1 MAGSITISYGSN
13 SVEFTDFS
21 GDDLP
26 GQTLG
31 QASLE
36 FTQIGL
42 GYSQGPARRQR
53 KIWAI
58 AAFAT
63 PAQIATLNSIFD
75 AWDLARS
82 TSVNNALVNV
92 VDDLLR
98 EKTGDTNIPAVS
110 TTAFFTTPPT
120 VSLVGAS
127 NKFYIISFGL
137 TEA

>member
-1 MAGSITISYGSN
+1 MAGSITVSYGSD

-21 GDDLP
+21 GEDLP

-42 GYSQGPARRQR
+42 GYSLGPARRQR

-63 PAQIATLNSIFD
+63 PTQVATLNTIFD
-75 AWDLARS
+75 AWDTARS

-98 EKTGDTNIPAVS
+98 ERTGNTSIPTVS

-120 VSLVGAS
+120 IAMVGSS
-127 NKFYIISFGL
+127 NNIFLISFGL

>member
-1 MAGSITISYGSN
+1 MAGSITVSYGSD
-13 SVEFTDFS
+13 SVQFTDFS

-26 GQTLG
+26 GQTLS

-36 FTQIGL
+36 FTQTGTS
-42 GYSQGPARRQR
+42 YSQGPARRQR

-58 AAFAT
+58 AAFVT
-63 PAQIATLNSIFD
+63 PAQIATLNTIFE

-82 TSVNNALVNV
+82 TSVNNAVVNV

-98 EKTGDTNIPAVS
+98 EKTGNTNISSVT
-110 TTAFFTTPPT
+110 TTAFFTTPPS

-127 NKFYIISFGL
+127 NNIYLLSFGL
-137 TEA
+137 TEV

>member
-1 MAGSITISYGSN
+1 MAGSITVSYGSN

-21 GDDLP
+21 GEDLP

-53 KIWAI
+53 KIWAV

-63 PAQIATLNSIFD
+63 SAQIATLNTIFE
-75 AWDLARS
+75 AWDTARS
-82 TSVNNALVNV
+82 TSVNNAVVNV

-98 EKTGDTNIPAVS
+98 EKTGNTDIPSVT
-110 TTAFFTTPPT
+110 TTAFFTSPPV
-120 VSLVGAS
+120 VSLVGSS
-127 NKFYIISFGL
+127 NSVYLLSFGL
-137 TEA
+137 TEV

>member
-1 MAGSITISYGSN
+1 MAGSITVSYGSN

-42 GYSQGPARRQR
+42 GYSQGAARRQR

-63 PAQIATLNSIFD
+63 PAQIATLNTIFD

-110 TTAFFTTPPT
+110 TTAFFTTPPS

-127 NKFYIISFGL
+127 NSLYLISFGL

>member
-1 MAGSITISYGSN
+1 MAGSITVSYGSN
-13 SVEFTDFS
+13 SVEVTDFS

-31 QASLE
+31 QALLE
-36 FTQIGL
+36 FTQLGL

-53 KIWAI
+53 KILAI

-63 PAQIATLNSIFD
+63 PAQIASLNTIFD

-120 VSLVGAS
+120 VSLVGSS
-127 NKFYIISFGL
+127 NNFYLISFGL

>member
-1 MAGSITISYGSN
+1 MAGSITISYGSD

-21 GDDLP
+21 GEDLP
-26 GQTLG
+26 GQVLG

-42 GYSQGPARRQR
+42 GYSLGPARRQR

-63 PAQIATLNSIFD
+63 ASQIATLNTIFD

-82 TSVNNALVNV
+82 TSVNNALVSV

-98 EKTGDTNIPAVS
+98 EKTGNTNIPAVS

-120 VSLVGAS
+120 VSLVGSS
-127 NKFYIISFGL
+127 NTLYLLSFGL

>member
-1 MAGSITISYGSN
+1 MAGSITIAYGSD

-21 GDDLP
+21 GDNLP

-42 GYSQGPARRQR
+42 GYAQGPARRQR

-63 PAQIATLNSIFD
+63 PAQIATLNTIFD

-82 TSVNNALVNV
+82 TSVNAALVNV

-98 EKTGDTNIPAVS
+98 EKTGNNSIPAVS

-120 VSLVGAS
+120 VSLVGSS
-127 NKFYIISFGL
+127 NNFYLISFGL

>member
-1 MAGSITISYGSN
+1 MAGSITISYGSD

-21 GDDLP
+21 GEDLP

-42 GYSQGPARRQR
+42 GYSLGPARRQR

-63 PAQIATLNSIFD
+63 SAQVATLNTIFD

-82 TSVNNALVNV
+82 TSVNNALVSV

-98 EKTGDTNIPAVS
+98 EKTGNTNIPAVS

-120 VSLVGAS
+120 VSLVGSS
-127 NKFYIISFGL
+127 NTLYLLSFGL